1 MFFALGTLFLPPP
14 VPEIVLAEKMTER
27 AVLRQAVQTFDP
39 PPALGLCLGTV
50 TARTQRL
57 QVGQVIRAALRLG
70 YDMVHVR
77 SGRDTADSG
86 TLAAEIRVTLQY
98 LLAQETPAAT
108 IATCRTAALA
118 GAEPAG
124 CILFVPVAITGNLN
138 QATAAGMP
146 AYHFRSCCHVRWLV
160 AATGLEPATSGL

>member
-1 MFFALGTLFLPPP
+1 
-14 VPEIVLAEKMTER
+14 MTER